1 MISTEGHEL
10 QEGSATWVEEDAS
23 RPLCSRGILDYSE
36 ACVASRTVVIVHR
49 NLEVPALKVGV
60 RGSDPVAFAIS
71 PRNLEDVQ
79 WADEAVIWADTH

>member
-1 MISTEGHEL
+1 M
-10 QEGSATWVEEDAS
+10 
-23 RPLCSRGILDYSE
+23 
-36 ACVASRTVVIVHR
+36 IVHR

-79 WADEAVIWADTH
+79 WADEAVIWEAQSEYGYETRRDHLCVNGGFPCLRFAFIWAPQVPSTARVTTNP